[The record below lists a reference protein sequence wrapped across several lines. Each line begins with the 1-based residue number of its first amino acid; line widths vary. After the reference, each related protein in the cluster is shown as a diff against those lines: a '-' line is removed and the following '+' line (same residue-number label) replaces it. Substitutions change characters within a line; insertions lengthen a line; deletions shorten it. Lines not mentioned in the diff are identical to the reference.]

1 MGSEPSPVGMGPV
14 WVTGACMPGPYRI
27 PGIDIRASAVVTNT
41 PPVGSYRGFGQPEAI
56 FPLERA
62 IDEGA
67 RQLGLDPVEVRRRNL
82 VEDHELPFVTPTRQ
96 VLDSGHYHRL
106 LDLTL
111 DQLDY
116 PRMVA
121 DARRARA
128 EGRFVGVGVASFTE
142 STNFGPTRNLWKA
155 GIMASGWDSSTLRVE
170 PDGHVRVF
178 SSQAPMGQGIE
189 TVLAQSA
196 ADVLARP
203 VADVAVD
210 AGDTLTGPY
219 TGYASGGSRGAGIAG
234 SSVTLAARRAR
245 DKMTA
250 IAAHQLEVAPEDV
263 ELSRDG
269 FAVRGVPARRLRF
282 AEVARAAYM
291 APQLPDGM
299 EHGIEITAAY
309 DPPNNA
315 FTYGHV
321 AVVVELDPEL
331 GFVTIR
337 RMVIGHD
344 CGPQLNPA
352 IVHGQVLGGA
362 VQGIGVALF
371 EELPYDAAGQPRIGM
386 MRDYLQPTAVDRP
399 ERVEMVHLTTP
410 SPYSLTGVKGVGE
423 SGVIAT
429 PVAIANAIQDALP
442 AGAPRITEMPV
453 RPEWILE
460 AIERGATTAV

>member
-1 MGSEPSPVGMGPV
+1 
-14 WVTGACMPGPYRI
+14 
-27 PGIDIRASAVVTNT
+27 
-41 PPVGSYRGFGQPEAI
+41 
-56 FPLERA
+56 
-62 IDEGA
+62 
-67 RQLGLDPVEVRRRNL
+67 
-82 VEDHELPFVTPTRQ
+82 
-96 VLDSGHYHRL
+96 
-106 LDLTL
+106 
-111 DQLDY
+111 
-116 PRMVA
+116 
-121 DARRARA
+121 
-128 EGRFVGVGVASFTE
+128 
-142 STNFGPTRNLWKA
+142 
-155 GIMASGWDSSTLRVE
+155 
-170 PDGHVRVF
+170 VF